1 MLVAVAS
8 AVASVVMVVVLAELK
23 KDGTAEKTLTS
34 LKVLAMKYQDANLE
48 VGIFENATYD
58 NGKGKSIPV
67 AGVAAVQELGSVKRN
82 IPARSF
88 FRTTAEEKR
97 NPWRELFRDGVEASI
112 HHGVEPAQVMEGVGL
127 QVVGDIKA
135 KITEIKAPPLAD
147 ATAKRKGHEKPLIES
162 KLLINSI
169 THSVGEAGDDSG
181 Q

>member
-1 MLVAVAS
+1 
-8 AVASVVMVVVLAELK
+8 
-23 KDGTAEKTLTS
+23 
-34 LKVLAMKYQDANLE
+34 MKYQDANLE

-112 HHGVEPAQVMEGVGL
+112 HHGVEPAQVC
-127 QVVGDIKA
+127 
-135 KITEIKAPPLAD
+135 
-147 ATAKRKGHEKPLIES
+147 
-162 KLLINSI
+162 LLYTSPSPRDR
-169 THSVGEAGDDSG
+169 TRSRMPSSA
-181 Q
+181 